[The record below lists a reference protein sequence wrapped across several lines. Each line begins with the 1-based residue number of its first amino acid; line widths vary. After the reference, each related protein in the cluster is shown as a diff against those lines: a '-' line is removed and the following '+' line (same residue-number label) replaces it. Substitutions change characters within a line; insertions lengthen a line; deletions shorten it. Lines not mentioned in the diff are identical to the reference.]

1 MLLKKMY
8 EDLKGKPDGIIIME
22 KVLNVMDKHLSQL
35 QAAHPDKYNDL
46 EDCLYVIVNGY
57 HFNDEILEEYLEDM
71 VNDDGTPAPKWTV
84 AETTTVAKQYNIKM
98 DTFNEYDFNYVMN
111 MLYSDYVSI
120 LSTNVASYAKMAD
133 KFLHDKDA
141 PEGKALRYAMSMKKD
156 YE

>member
-1 MLLKKMY
+1 MLLKKTY
-8 EDLKGKPDGIIIME
+8 ENLKGNPDGIVIME
-22 KVLNVMDKHLSQL
+22 KMLNVMDKHLEQL
-35 QAAHPDKYNDL
+35 KVAHPDKYSDL
-46 EDCLYVIVNGY
+46 ENCIYVIANGY
-57 HFNDEILEEYLEDM
+57 HFNADMLDEYLEHM

-84 AETTTVAKQYNIKM
+84 AETTTVARQYNIKM

-141 PEGKALRYAMSMKKD
+141 PEGKALRYAISMKKD